1 MYAFI
6 LIINL
11 IKSIEKYQFII
22 DEIQNERNIKINDEK
37 NDDMNNNYNVKY
49 TENNNE
55 KNLIKIFIKNFFLQI
70 KNLIK

>member
-22 DEIQNERNIKINDEK
+22 DEIQNKRNIKINDEK
-37 NDDMNNNYNVKY
+37 TDDMNNNYNVKY
-49 TENNNE
+49 TENNIE
-55 KNLIKIFIKNFFLQI
+55 KKLIKINIFIKNFFFQI
-70 KNLIK
+70 KN